1 MQCVYRLWDDDMY
14 HVYCLYVDD
23 GYWRGGRFL
32 FEITI
37 PSNYNIMVSIAT
49 MMYIVNNYHITY
61 HDCSCS

>member
-37 PSNYNIMVSIAT
+37 PSNYNIVVSIAT
-49 MMYIVNNYHITY
+49 NDVH
-61 HDCSCS
+61 CE